1 MIFVVFNYI
10 IRNDTRVL
18 ILERVLIGKG
28 GQTERERGDFSK
40 QNVISKW
47 KKALLLTLFLLPQ
60 QLLFLLKTKIV
71 SIGADIFTFNV
82 PPV

>member
-40 QNVISKW
+40 QNVVSKW
-47 KKALLLTLFLLPQ
+47 HDSVCTIL
-60 QLLFLLKTKIV
+60 
-71 SIGADIFTFNV
+71 S
-82 PPV
+82 

>member
-28 GQTERERGDFSK
+28 GQTEREREEILVNKMSYLNG
-40 QNVISKW
+40 
-47 KKALLLTLFLLPQ
+47 KKHYY
-60 QLLFLLKTKIV
+60 
-71 SIGADIFTFNV
+71 
-82 PPV
+82 